1 MINFDLRNL
10 SDIKFKGPRDVA
22 ITVEMHFGFGMVV
35 FNEVTTDVKWGVKSG
50 TITRTVIATNPG
62 EDYSFLYT

>member
-1 MINFDLRNL
+1 MQQLPQKCILD
-10 SDIKFKGPRDVA
+10 SV
-22 ITVEMHFGFGMVV
+22 FGVVV